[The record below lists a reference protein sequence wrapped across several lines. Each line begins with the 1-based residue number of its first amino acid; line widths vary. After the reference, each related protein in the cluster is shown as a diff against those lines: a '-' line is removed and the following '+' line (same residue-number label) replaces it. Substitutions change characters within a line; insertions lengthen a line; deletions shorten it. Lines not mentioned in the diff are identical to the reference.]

1 MAIFN
6 LTPHPLSIIGLDGEV
21 RSFPKPSADVVL
33 PRVAQTTVKVGEI
46 EGIADYKS
54 VFGEPEYVPA
64 PDADDNV
71 YVVSRLVISACEK
84 HGIAHDHLRS
94 PGRLIRDEEG
104 KVVGAEGLA
113 R

>member
-6 LTPHPLSIIGLDGEV
+6 LTPHPLSIISLDGEV
-21 RSFPKPSADVVL
+21 RSFPKPDADTVL
-33 PRVAQTTVKVGEI
+33 PRVAQDTVKVGEI

-54 VFGEPEYVPA
+54 VFGEPEYVPVV
-64 PDADDNV
+64 DGNI

>member
-6 LTPHPLSIIGLDGEV
+6 LTPHPLSIIGLDGKV
-21 RSFPKPSADVVL
+21 RSFPKPSADIVL
-33 PRVAQTTVKVGEI
+33 PRVAQDTIQQGEI
-46 EGIADYKS
+46 ESIADYQT
-54 VFGEPEYVPA
+54 VFGEPDHVPVS
-64 PDADDNV
+64 DGNI

>member
-33 PRVAQTTVKVGEI
+33 PRVAQDTIQQGEI
-46 EGIADYKS
+46 EGIADYQT
-54 VFGEPEYVPA
+54 VFGEPDFIP
-64 PDADDNV
+64 PNDGNV
-71 YVVSRLVISACEK
+71 YVVSRLVVSACEK
-84 HGIAHDHLRS
+84 HGIPCNHLRS

>member
-21 RSFPKPSADVVL
+21 RSFSKPSADVVL
-33 PRVAQTTVKVGEI
+33 PRVAQDTVKVGEI

-54 VFGEPEYVPA
+54 VFGEPDFIPA
-64 PDADDNV
+64 NDGNI

>member
-1 MAIFN
+1 MAVIN

-21 RSFPKPSADVVL
+21 RSFPKPSADAVL
-33 PRVAQTTVKVGEI
+33 PRVAQATVLQGEI
-46 EGIADYKS
+46 EGIADYQT
-54 VFGEPEYVPA
+54 VFGEPDYIPVP
-64 PDADDNV
+64 DGNV

-84 HGIAHDHLRS
+84 HGVEHSHLRS
-94 PGRLIRDEEG
+94 PGRLIRDDEG

>member
-6 LTPHPLSIIGLDGEV
+6 LTPHPLSIIGLDGKL

-54 VFGEPEYVPA
+54 VFGEPDYVPV
-64 PDADDNV
+64 ADGNV